1 MAGKRISS
9 SIFARIGILLPVVL
23 WFACT
28 SVTNGFVPQHPS
40 RSCDSRNLVMHA
52 WFAGEKKSSTPKVQK
67 PDDFVLPEPKPLQID
82 ESTDM
87 GRFTRNT
94 LAFAIRLG
102 VGAFVLGWKIDT
114 IFYKDDENVES
125 KKYSLS
131 LGPFSIRDTSSVL
144 NTEDPS
150 AVPRPEKP
158 LVLYEY
164 DASPYCKRVREF
176 INLLDLTVEYRP
188 CPGARQGKFSDELY
202 EKTGR
207 RTVSYLFEMIC
218 TVAVLSAWLCLNWLC
233 HGFSAYLFSNV
244 FAFVWKYALWP
255 GSLFVR
261 P

>member
-1 MAGKRISS
+1 MSGTSISS
-9 SIFARIGILLPVVL
+9 SIFARIGTLLPFIL
-23 WFACT
+23 WFACI
-28 SVTNGFVPQHPS
+28 SVANSFVPQNPFQ
-40 RSCDSRNLVMHA
+40 SCATKDLALNA
-52 WFAGEKKSSTPKVQK
+52 WFTGEKKSSTPKVQK
-67 PDDFVLPEPKPLQID
+67 PDDFVLPEPKPLQIA

-94 LAFAIRLG
+94 AAFAIRLG

-114 IFYKDDENVES
+114 IFFNDDETGES
-125 KKYSLS
+125 KKYSLK

-188 CPGARQGKFSDELY
+188 CPGARQGKFSDELF

-207 RTVSYLFEMIC
+207 RTVSYLCAIFSVVC
-218 TVAVLSAWLCLNWLC
+218 LLSSR
-233 HGFSAYLFSNV
+233 FI
-244 FAFVWKYALWP
+244 
-255 GSLFVR
+255 
-261 P
+261 